1 MNTRLYLQHLEVSK
15 SATDSLSG
23 TPEESHSGKSS
34 HYEET
39 QRKKEE
45 KERRYQNLHQKNKN
59 TSTRRTKKSKN
70 KSCCK
75 KPSAGTKGIL
85 ATAWLKAQRPG
96 TSLIVCERHKQAR
109 NCRHSSKLSN
119 PTASRFIANSREN
132 DGQHEEVA
140 PKAQAAGR

>member
-1 MNTRLYLQHLEVSK
+1 MDTRLYLQHLEVSK

-23 TPEESHSGKSS
+23 TPEESRSGKSS
-34 HYEET
+34 HYEESKEKW
-39 QRKKEE
+39 KK
-45 KERRYQNLHQKNKN
+45 KERRSRNLHKKIRIRPRDAKRNPK
-59 TSTRRTKKSKN
+59 TSPVAKTKR
-70 KSCCK
+70 
-75 KPSAGTKGIL
+75 GTKGIL
-85 ATAWLKAQRPG
+85 ATAWLKAHRPC

-119 PTASRFIANSREN
+119 PTASGIIANSREN